1 MSKYTVIPVHPA
13 WLEVQNKE
21 AIGVLQINY
30 LTLETNNKLGGEST

>member
-21 AIGVLQINY
+21 AIVVLQMKY
-30 LTLETNNKLGGEST
+30 LTLETNYKLDGELT